1 MGLLSLKTKLLLL
14 RRKTMQKNHT
24 KRMCLRQIYK
34 DMKQKGE
41 LHLLIREMKLHDHT
55 LFFQYFRMSPTQ
67 YEDLLKQIS
76 TVVIQKQS
84 EKREPIGPSE
94 RPALRYIFTGDSQKT
109 IASSFRI
116 SPTSIGRIIYENTDA
131 IWNVLASKYLVCPN
145 SENEWLKI
153 ASEFEKK
160 WQFNHCLGEYAPLF

>member
-1 MGLLSLKTKLLLL
+1 
-14 RRKTMQKNHT
+14 MQKNHT
-24 KRMCLRQIYK
+24 KRMCVRQIYK

-67 YEDLLKQIS
+67 YEDLLKQIAP
-76 TVVIQKQS
+76 VIQKQS

-94 RPALRYIFTGDSQKT
+94 RPALRYIFTGESQKT
-109 IASSFRI
+109 IDLSFRI

-160 WQFNHCLGEYAPLF
+160 WQFNHCLGE